1 MLYFPCQL
9 AISPMTKKAVNT
21 MADETTTTE
30 VAYDLAGN
38 IAKLSDAVRQAIT
51 DGNVKA
57 EAGEVKISK
66 DASPTKTE
74 AKQPYVKLLALNAR
88 GMAALCSGKLEPQT
102 AKPDEGEDARTDEQK
117 AVGAADY
124 FNYGFDLDVRASVR
138 AKLVSSLEGPEKAIA
153 KAVKGLM
160 DNAGMSEADA
170 TAFVKAQRTK
180 AGLAV

>member
-1 MLYFPCQL
+1 
-9 AISPMTKKAVNT
+9 MTETTN
-21 MADETTTTE
+21 ETTTE
-30 VAYDLAGN
+30 NGFDLATQVG
-38 IAKLSDAVRQAIT
+38 KLSDAVRQAIT

-57 EAGEVKISK
+57 ELGEVKISK

-74 AKQPYVKLLALNAR
+74 AKQGYVKLLALNAR
-88 GMAALCSGKLEPQT
+88 GMAALCNGKLEPQT
-102 AKPDEGEDARTDEQK
+102 AKPEEGEDTRTDDQK

-160 DNAGMSEADA
+160 DNAGMSETEA
-170 TAFVKAQRTK
+170 TDFVKAQRVK